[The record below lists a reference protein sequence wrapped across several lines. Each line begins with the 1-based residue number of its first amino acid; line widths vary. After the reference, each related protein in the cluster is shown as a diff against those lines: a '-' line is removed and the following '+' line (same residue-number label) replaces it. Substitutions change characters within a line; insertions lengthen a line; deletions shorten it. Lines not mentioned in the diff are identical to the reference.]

1 MKRKIFLSLVT
12 AFFLASEVNAQ
23 FPSSENV
30 YYYQYVKT
38 VNDGITSKLDKPL
51 LYVVNFQNNMMG
63 YVVEKN
69 IKQARQR
76 ILENPDYYKDR
87 AIEDLADSYNRYKSG
102 PPYGTATMGPAQGF
116 VQLIKYCE
124 SYSTGS
130 KYTYRLMHANAVNA
144 SGGIMYSPT
153 WGKLNWRSRCWSFS
167 HDRSE
172 MIIWS
177 TDDTENRDYYKLINA
192 SSLKPNTDFLE

>member
-12 AFFLASEVNAQ
+12 FFFLASEVNAQ
-23 FPSSENV
+23 FPNNENV

-38 VNDGITSKLDKPL
+38 VNDGITSKLDKPM

-63 YVVEKN
+63 YVVENN

-87 AIEDLADSYNRYKSG
+87 AIENLAESYNKYKSKS
-102 PPYGTATMGPAQGF
+102 PSST
-116 VQLIKYCE
+116 LE
-124 SYSTGS
+124 SVYLVRYSSQYSTSS
-130 KYTYRLMHANAVNA
+130 KYTYRESKAYGQHGN
-144 SGGIMYSPT
+144 GF
-153 WGKLNWRSRCWSFS
+153 WGSVFCRWSDLEWTRWCWSFS

-172 MIIWS
+172 MILWR
-177 TDDTENRDYYKLINA
+177 TDDTENRDYYKLVDA